1 MLSKRA
7 LLLFIILCIV
17 GSNFALAG
25 DSNNKDRLLPVMT
38 RNMDAGSDFG
48 FLVTEPLE
56 QAVPDTF
63 NEMLFSGMAARA
75 NGLAQEILAK
85 QPYPYLIGLQEIT
98 VLTVADSEG
107 NQQPVVDQLQLLMAA
122 LEQGGGHYTVVQRQ
136 TNLAIPFGPVGFA
149 DSDAVL
155 ARTDLPVSQLKIEGV
170 QAAHFAAAF
179 PFTVPG
185 ISVSVPRGWIAV
197 DAKLRGK
204 PFRFVTTHLESF
216 DQSPVTPEPYRGIF
230 QGGQALE
237 LLSGP
242 LSTDMP
248 VILAGDLNSGPFTFD
263 PAVTPFSPVGPA
275 YNLLIQA
282 GLTDSWTVTHP
293 NVSAFTWPLFL
304 EDSPRPSSPS
314 QRIDVILTAGKGIE
328 STSEVITGLSPI
340 QPASEA
346 PPVGLWTSDHAGVIA
361 TFTLLP

>member
-1 MLSKRA
+1 MSSKRA

-17 GSNFALAG
+17 GVNLALAG
-25 DSNNKDRLLPVMT
+25 DTNNKDRLLPVMT

-48 FLVTEPLE
+48 LLLTEPL
-56 QAVPDTF
+56 QQGVADTF
-63 NEMLFSGMAARA
+63 QEMLFSDMADRA
-75 NGLAQEILAK
+75 NGLALEIRANN
-85 QPYPYLIGLQEIT
+85 PYLVGLQEIT

-122 LEQGGGHYTVVQRQ
+122 LEKNGLHYTVVQRQ

-155 ARTDLPVSQLKIEGV
+155 ARTDLQVSQLKLEAV
-170 QAAHFAAAF
+170 QAGHFAAAF

-216 DQSPVTPEPYRGIF
+216 DQSPVVPEQYRGMF
-230 QGGQALE
+230 QGGQTLE

-242 LSTDMP
+242 LNTERP
-248 VILAGDLNSGPFTFD
+248 VILAGDLNSGPFIVD

-275 YNLLIQA
+275 YNMLITA
-282 GLTDSWTVTHP
+282 GLTDPWTVTHP

-304 EDSPRPSSPS
+304 EDFPRPSSPS
-314 QRIDVILTAGKGIE
+314 QRIDVILASGTGIT
-328 STSEVITGLSPI
+328 STSAVLTGVNPLA
-340 QPASEA
+340 PASDVFPA
-346 PPVGLWTSDHAGVIA
+346 GLWTSDHAGVVA